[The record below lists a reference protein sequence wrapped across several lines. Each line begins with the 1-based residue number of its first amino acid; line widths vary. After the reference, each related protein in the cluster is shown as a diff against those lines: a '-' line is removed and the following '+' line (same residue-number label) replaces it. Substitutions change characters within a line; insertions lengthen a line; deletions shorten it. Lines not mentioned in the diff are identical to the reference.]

1 MRQVRPRMAHEPKSL
16 DLIVAPHHWRPEIAD
31 VLESTTDVVRPSP
44 RVKRPRSLWRW
55 PAQGNGGAVLLSDDA
70 PVPSGSAGG
79 QIVRLWWN
87 TEDEIDRYA
96 SRTSTA
102 LDELHVAWFRSVV
115 DGVRTP
121 GLDVRHVP
129 YAFAPPT
136 GLRKAPLQRAFFAG
150 EVDVGESCFREFPCS
165 PVTAR
170 EDSAAA
176 WAAAEAVVA
185 GTCRQKSAVRLWDRH
200 VDAAASEVAVWRWA
214 VRNRVRFLL
223 VKRLLDDLGDRITL
237 RGDDWRMLGIPA
249 GRTRHSRALRRC
261 EYRRSQVCLDLG
273 SKSSDC
279 TLYPRSAELMAMGT
293 GIVQFDTG
301 DREQASAGLVPEER
315 RAASAA
321 GLVSAVDR
329 ALSMSEK
336 DLLEENRAIQRS
348 YERRRQAS
356 VSRLAELLE
365 ERAG

>member
-1 MRQVRPRMAHEPKSL
+1 MAREPKSL
-16 DLIVAPHHWRPEIAD
+16 ELIVAPRHWRPEVVD

-44 RVKRPRSLWRW
+44 RVQRVRLRRG
-55 PAQGNGGAVLLSDDA
+55 PAQEKGRAVLLSDDA
-70 PVPSGSAGG
+70 PVPSGSRDR
-79 QIVRLWWN
+79 QVVRLWWN
-87 TEDEIDRYA
+87 NEDEIDRYA

-102 LDELHVAWFRSVV
+102 LEELHVAWFASVV
-115 DGVRTP
+115 DGVTTP
-121 GLDVRHVP
+121 HLDVRHVP

-136 GLRKAPLQRAFFAG
+136 EPRKAPLQRAFFAG
-150 EVDVGESCFREFPCS
+150 EVDVGDACFRELPCS

-185 GTCRQKSAVRLWDRH
+185 GTRSQASAVALWDRH
-200 VDAAASEVAVWRWA
+200 VEATGSEVTVWRWA

-223 VKRLLDDLGDRITL
+223 VKRLLDDLGERIML
-237 RGDDWRMLGIPA
+237 RGDDWRALGMPA
-249 GRTRHSRALRRC
+249 SRTRHSRALRRW

-301 DREQASAGLVPEER
+301 DDEQSSARLVPEER

-321 GLVSAVDR
+321 GLVAAVDR
-329 ALSMSEK
+329 ALSMSEN
-336 DLLEENRAIQRS
+336 DLLEENRAIQSS
-348 YERRRQAS
+348 YDRRRQAS
-356 VSRLAELLE
+356 AARLAELLE